1 MTQTNTKFIL
11 IACLLL
17 FVGFACGFHMKD
29 ASDKHAAPVATAT
42 KAEVPIH
49 KLNDSSDGLKANELI
64 APDLWRLSVDPFWIP
79 VTSPVVPFP
88 LPALANFPAQAPDV
102 QTSVGDKD
110 VRVIV
115 NLPGLTE
122 KDVDVKVGTDAVT
135 INGQKREEQN
145 DKNREFQTLHQAFE
159 ESIGLPCKVDGG
171 KAKATVQNG
180 VLTIS
185 MPKADNGIAQSAG
198 KNWH

>member
-11 IACLLL
+11 AAFVML
-17 FVGFACGFHMKD
+17 FVGFACGFLMKD
-29 ASDKHAAPVATAT
+29 AGNKHATPAATAT
-42 KAEVPIH
+42 TAEVPIH
-49 KLNDSSDGLKANELI
+49 KMNDSSDLLKANERI

-79 VTSPVVPFP
+79 ATSPVLPFP
-88 LPALANFPAQAPDV
+88 LPALANFPAQAPDI

-135 INGQKREEQN
+135 VNGQKTEEQN
-145 DKNREFQTLHQAFE
+145 DKNKEFQTLHQAFE
-159 ESIGLPCKVDGG
+159 ESIRLPCKVDGG

-198 KNWH
+198 KSWQ